1 MRRTCRRGTIRR
13 TGYARTLKSGRRIA
27 VSSACIQDR
36 GAPGK
41 GYEGGGPGIGS
52 LREGLLRKH
61 GYDRHATEG
70 RRHLALAHA
79 VRSYGALSVWRKL
92 NAIYVYTKRT
102 SPAASHIF
110 KADRDWIKSHYGIS
124 RV

>member
-27 VSSACIQDR
+27 VPAACIQDR

-41 GYEGGGPGIGS
+41 GFAGGPGIGS

-61 GYDRHATEG
+61 GYDWHATEG

-92 NAIYVYTKRT
+92 NAIYVYMRRT
-102 SPAASHIF
+102 VPAASRVF
-110 KADRDWIKSHYGIS
+110 EVDRDWIKAHYGIS